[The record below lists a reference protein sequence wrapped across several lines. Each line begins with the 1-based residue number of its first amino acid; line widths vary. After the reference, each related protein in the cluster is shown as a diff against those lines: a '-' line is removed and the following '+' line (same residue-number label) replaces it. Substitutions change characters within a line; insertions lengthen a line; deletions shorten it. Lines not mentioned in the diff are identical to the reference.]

1 LGDLLEIGSRSAYF
15 AASLFYNRISRVPN
29 GFAASAFFHQL
40 KCRAYVRLNIRK
52 ETREREWLLPPPS
65 AAPLRGYPTDFSVR
79 DIVTERRL
87 I

>member
-1 LGDLLEIGSRSAYF
+1 
-15 AASLFYNRISRVPN
+15 
-29 GFAASAFFHQL
+29 
-40 KCRAYVRLNIRK
+40 
-52 ETREREWLLPPPS
+52 LLPPPS